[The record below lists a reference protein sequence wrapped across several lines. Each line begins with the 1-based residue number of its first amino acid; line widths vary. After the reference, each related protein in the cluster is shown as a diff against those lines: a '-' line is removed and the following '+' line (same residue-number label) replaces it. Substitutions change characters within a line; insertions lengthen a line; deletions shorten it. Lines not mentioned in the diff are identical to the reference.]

1 MKGTIALFS
10 PSFNPAV
17 SIETRPEHLS
27 AETGALVQREIME
40 RSGIIGWLAERL
52 HDPRNR
58 DLIRYPLE
66 ELLRTQL
73 LLMGQGW
80 RDQDD
85 ADRLRHDPSLRVGND
100 CHEGTRPLEEDEVL
114 ASQPTLS
121 RLLGGLSGEGNLAV
135 LHEAV
140 TELACRRVRMSN
152 GGRRKK
158 TLYIDV
164 DGLPVEVHGGQP
176 GSEWNGYYRRRMYQA
191 LVASSGETG
200 DLLDGELRCGASYL
214 GHGALEFIV
223 GVVERCR
230 GRLCESVVVRMDAG
244 FPEAGLLRGL
254 EEGGVRYVARLK
266 GNAVLDRMARPY
278 LSRPPGRPPREPR
291 RWCYEHEYRAES
303 WEKGRRVVLVVLERE
318 GELFLDHFWLL
329 TNLDERRWDG
339 HRLLSMYR
347 KRGKAEGHMGELMDV
362 LRPALSSVSRAKT
375 HYRGRKLEVRERDEE
390 VGVRPHNEALFVL
403 NLLVYELMHLG
414 RSVMERAT
422 HRGWSLRRYRDEVLR
437 VASRVQCEG
446 RRVVFIL
453 CESAVLAWR
462 RLWRVLTR
470 LHWVPV

>member
-58 DLIRYPLE
+58 DRIRYPLE

-100 CHEGTRPLEEDEVL
+100 CHEGPRPLEEDEVL

-121 RLLGGLSGEGNLAV
+121 RLLGVLSGEGNLAV

-176 GSEWNGYYRRRMYQA
+176 GSEWNGDYRRRMYQA

-266 GNAVLDRMARPY
+266 GVD
-278 LSRPPGRPPREPR
+278 
-291 RWCYEHEYRAES
+291 
-303 WEKGRRVVLVVLERE
+303 
-318 GELFLDHFWLL
+318 
-329 TNLDERRWDG
+329 
-339 HRLLSMYR
+339 
-347 KRGKAEGHMGELMDV
+347 
-362 LRPALSSVSRAKT
+362 
-375 HYRGRKLEVRERDEE
+375 
-390 VGVRPHNEALFVL
+390 
-403 NLLVYELMHLG
+403 
-414 RSVMERAT
+414 AT
-422 HRGWSLRRYRDEVLR
+422 R
-437 VASRVQCEG
+437 
-446 RRVVFIL
+446 
-453 CESAVLAWR
+453 
-462 RLWRVLTR
+462 
-470 LHWVPV
+470 

>member
-1 MKGTIALFS
+1 MKGTIPLFS

-121 RLLGGLSGEGNLAV
+121 RLLGVLSGEGNLAV

-244 FPEAGLLRGL
+244 FSEAGLLRGL
-254 EEGGVRYVARLK
+254 EEGGVSPSYSWLVSGCRTECAQLFDFLPITAFRLT
-266 GNAVLDRMARPY
+266 
-278 LSRPPGRPPREPR
+278 S
-291 RWCYEHEYRAES
+291 
-303 WEKGRRVVLVVLERE
+303 
-318 GELFLDHFWLL
+318 
-329 TNLDERRWDG
+329 
-339 HRLLSMYR
+339 
-347 KRGKAEGHMGELMDV
+347 
-362 LRPALSSVSRAKT
+362 
-375 HYRGRKLEVRERDEE
+375 
-390 VGVRPHNEALFVL
+390 
-403 NLLVYELMHLG
+403 
-414 RSVMERAT
+414 
-422 HRGWSLRRYRDEVLR
+422 
-437 VASRVQCEG
+437 
-446 RRVVFIL
+446 
-453 CESAVLAWR
+453 
-462 RLWRVLTR
+462 
-470 LHWVPV
+470 

>member
-1 MKGTIALFS
+1 MKGTIPLFS

-85 ADRLRHDPSLRVGND
+85 ADRLRDDPSLRVGND

-121 RLLGGLSGEGNLAV
+121 R
-135 LHEAV
+135 
-140 TELACRRVRMSN
+140 
-152 GGRRKK
+152 
-158 TLYIDV
+158 
-164 DGLPVEVHGGQP
+164 
-176 GSEWNGYYRRRMYQA
+176 
-191 LVASSGETG
+191 
-200 DLLDGELRCGASYL
+200 
-214 GHGALEFIV
+214 
-223 GVVERCR
+223 
-230 GRLCESVVVRMDAG
+230 
-244 FPEAGLLRGL
+244 
-254 EEGGVRYVARLK
+254 
-266 GNAVLDRMARPY
+266 
-278 LSRPPGRPPREPR
+278 
-291 RWCYEHEYRAES
+291 
-303 WEKGRRVVLVVLERE
+303 
-318 GELFLDHFWLL
+318 
-329 TNLDERRWDG
+329 
-339 HRLLSMYR
+339 
-347 KRGKAEGHMGELMDV
+347 
-362 LRPALSSVSRAKT
+362 
-375 HYRGRKLEVRERDEE
+375 
-390 VGVRPHNEALFVL
+390 
-403 NLLVYELMHLG
+403 LVYELMHLG

-446 RRVVFIL
+446 RRLVFIL
-453 CESAVLAWR
+453 CGSRAHWR
-462 RLWRVLTR
+462 WT
-470 LHWVPV
+470 

>member
-27 AETGALVQREIME
+27 AETGGLVQREIME

-121 RLLGGLSGEGNLAV
+121 RLLGVLSGEGNLAV

-176 GSEWNGYYRRRMYQA
+176 GSEWNGYYRRRMY
-191 LVASSGETG
+191 
-200 DLLDGELRCGASYL
+200 
-214 GHGALEFIV
+214 
-223 GVVERCR
+223 
-230 GRLCESVVVRMDAG
+230 
-244 FPEAGLLRGL
+244 
-254 EEGGVRYVARLK
+254 
-266 GNAVLDRMARPY
+266 
-278 LSRPPGRPPREPR
+278 
-291 RWCYEHEYRAES
+291 
-303 WEKGRRVVLVVLERE
+303 
-318 GELFLDHFWLL
+318 
-329 TNLDERRWDG
+329 
-339 HRLLSMYR
+339 
-347 KRGKAEGHMGELMDV
+347 
-362 LRPALSSVSRAKT
+362 
-375 HYRGRKLEVRERDEE
+375 
-390 VGVRPHNEALFVL
+390 
-403 NLLVYELMHLG
+403 
-414 RSVMERAT
+414 
-422 HRGWSLRRYRDEVLR
+422 
-437 VASRVQCEG
+437 
-446 RRVVFIL
+446 
-453 CESAVLAWR
+453 
-462 RLWRVLTR
+462 
-470 LHWVPV
+470 